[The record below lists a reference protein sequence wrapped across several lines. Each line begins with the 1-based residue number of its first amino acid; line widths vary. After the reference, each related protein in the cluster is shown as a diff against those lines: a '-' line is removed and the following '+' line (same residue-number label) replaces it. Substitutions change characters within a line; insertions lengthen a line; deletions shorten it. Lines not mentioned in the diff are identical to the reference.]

1 VAKIQRVMIL
11 SVLFVAMIGTFS
23 SPLAEAGIPPPPDP
37 DLTISKEG
45 PPGMVKMADANGPT
59 NMKNLNDGDIVRVCN
74 NLQNEN
80 NVLLTVRDK
89 DGKITHQQTLMPREC
104 VDLVVGSAQLPGGG
118 TKFKVSGGS
127 FINVDACSE
136 EQGLTE
142 FSLGTCPAIGGKII
156 PTETTALLLAGAQTS
171 ALWILPVILAGV
183 GLIAFRKIRS

>member
-80 NVLLTVRDK
+80 NVPCAISFPDLNP
-89 DGKITHQQTLMPREC
+89 QTL
-104 VDLVVGSAQLPGGG
+104 S
-118 TKFKVSGGS
+118 
-127 FINVDACSE
+127 
-136 EQGLTE
+136 
-142 FSLGTCPAIGGKII
+142 SLSDNRHT
-156 PTETTALLLAGAQTS
+156 
-171 ALWILPVILAGV
+171 
-183 GLIAFRKIRS
+183 